1 MVTNSSKN
9 YYKNKGRKNTMLPI
23 DYESDDYRFNKT
35 LHMDVEVLPDQ
46 WNNKW
51 DLQFENGDF
60 KILSGTESLRNA
72 INIAIMTRY
81 EELKNPLYYPGFG
94 CKVHE
99 LVKAKKSVVIQ
110 KKIAYYCENVL
121 KEMRRIKR
129 INDII
134 VTNNSDKNSFKYTVF
149 FNITSINDEIVSGSV
164 NL

>member
-1 MVTNSSKN
+1 
-9 YYKNKGRKNTMLPI
+9 MLPV
-23 DYESDDYRFNKT
+23 DYDSDDYRFNKT
-35 LHMDVEVLPDQ
+35 LNMDVEVWPDK

-81 EELKNPLYYPGFG
+81 EELKNELYYPGFG
-94 CKVHE
+94 CKIHE
-99 LVKAKKSVVIQ
+99 LIKANKSVTVQ

-121 KEMRRIKR
+121 NEMRRIKTV
-129 INDII
+129 NEVV
-134 VTNNSDKNSFKYTVF
+134 VTDNKDNNSFKYGVF
-149 FNITSINDEIVSGSV
+149 FNITSINDEVINGSV

>member
-1 MVTNSSKN
+1 
-9 YYKNKGRKNTMLPI
+9 MLPI

-35 LHMDVEVLPDQ
+35 LHMDVEVLPDE

-94 CKVHE
+94 CRIHE
-99 LVKAKKSVVIQ
+99 LLKAKKTITVQ
-110 KKIAYYCENVL
+110 KKIGYFCEIVL
-121 KEMRRIKR
+121 SEMRRIKR
-129 INDII
+129 VNEII
-134 VTNNSDKNSFKYTVF
+134 VTNNTDKNSYKYTVF
-149 FNITSINDEIVSGSV
+149 FNITSINDEIINGSV
-164 NL
+164 DL

>member
-1 MVTNSSKN
+1 
-9 YYKNKGRKNTMLPI
+9 MLPV

-35 LHMDVEVLPDQ
+35 LHMDVEILPDQ

-81 EELKNPLYYPGFG
+81 EELKNELYYPGFG
-94 CKVHE
+94 CKIHE
-99 LVKAKKSVVIQ
+99 LLKANKATVVQ
-110 KKIAYYCENVL
+110 KKIGYYCENVL
-121 KEMRRIKR
+121 NEMRRIKTV
-129 INDII
+129 NEII
-134 VTNNSDKNSFKYTVF
+134 VTDNQDHNGFKYGVF
-149 FNITSINDEIVSGSV
+149 FNITSINDEIISGSV